1 MTPTDPP
8 VTDVAGFEAWR
19 GRRVIGADD
28 RYIGTMEEVY
38 LDVDGRPPRW
48 AVLNT
53 GISSQPRSFVP
64 LAGAH
69 LDDDVVRVAHPRGRV
84 LEAAAIEPDGE
95 LTAEEEERLVAHYRT
110 SDDDE
115 IVMTRSE
122 EQMEVT
128 TRSRVAGRVRLRKV
142 IVTEDVTVTVTVRRE
157 EARLEPVE
165 LDSEPGGSEPALAA
179 AELDTSGQPLF
190 EVTLYEEI
198 PVVATRVVPRER
210 VRLVKSV
217 VADERE
223 VIEQLRSEQIE
234 LIDPSRPSGPEIS
247 PEKGGAR

>member
-1 MTPTDPP
+1 MSPTDPP
-8 VTDVAGFEAWR
+8 VTDVAQFEAWR

-38 LDVDGRPPRW
+38 LDVDGQPPRW

-53 GISSQPRSFVP
+53 GIGSQPRSFVP
-64 LAGAH
+64 LEGAN
-69 LDDDVVRVAHPRGRV
+69 LDDDVVRVAHPRDRV

-122 EQMEVT
+122 EQMDVS

-157 EARLEPVE
+157 EARLELVE
-165 LDSEPGGSEPALAA
+165 LDAPGESDVDTAELGTAA
-179 AELDTSGQPLF
+179 LDTSGEALF
-190 EVTLYEEI
+190 EVTLYEEV

-210 VRLVKSV
+210 VRLVKTV
-217 VADERE
+217 VNDERQ
-223 VIEQLRSEQIE
+223 VTEQLRSEQIE
-234 LIDPSRPSGPEIS
+234 LVDSTRPAP
-247 PEKGGAR
+247 

>member
-1 MTPTDPP
+1 MSPTEPP

-38 LDVDGRPPRW
+38 LDVDGQSPRW

-53 GISSQPRSFVP
+53 GIGTQPRAFVP
-64 LAGAH
+64 LADAG
-69 LDDDVVRVAHPRGRV
+69 LDGDVVRVAHPRDRV

-110 SDDDE
+110 SDADE
-115 IVMTRSE
+115 VVMTRSE
-122 EQMEVT
+122 EQMDVT

-157 EARLEPVE
+157 EARLELVE
-165 LDSEPGGSEPALAA
+165 ADASQDTADAQ
-179 AELDTSGQPLF
+179 LDTSGASLF
-190 EVTLYEEI
+190 EVTLYEEV

-210 VRLVKSV
+210 VRLVKTV
-217 VADERE
+217 VTDERQ
-223 VIEQLRSEQIE
+223 VTEQLRSEQIE
-234 LIDPSRPSGPEIS
+234 LVDPLRTTPLIAE
-247 PEKGGAR
+247 EGGTR

>member
-38 LDVDGRPPRW
+38 LDVDGQPPRW
-48 AVLNT
+48 AVLHT
-53 GISSQPRSFVP
+53 GIGGQPRSFVP
-64 LAGAH
+64 LEGAS
-69 LDDDVVRVAHPRGRV
+69 LDGDVVRVAHPRDRV

-95 LTAEEEERLVAHYRT
+95 LTAEEEERLEAHYRT

-122 EQMEVT
+122 EQMDVT

-142 IVTEDVTVTVTVRRE
+142 IVTEDVTVTVSVRRE
-157 EARLEPVE
+157 EARLELVE
-165 LDSEPGGSEPALAA
+165 LDDSADEAQ
-179 AELDTSGQPLF
+179 AELDVSGDSLF
-190 EVTLYEEI
+190 EVTLYEEV

-217 VADERE
+217 VTDERAVTE
-223 VIEQLRSEQIE
+223 ALRSEQIE
-234 LIDPSRPSGPEIS
+234 LINP
-247 PEKGGAR
+247 GGGVR